1 MFLAQFFNVTGG
13 GNVRFG
19 KTFGTGNLT
28 VESEYQGRFS
38 GQVTNTKAE
47 LTILKIQRSQ
57 QLTCRFILNPTGSG
71 FLTNDVDIIV
81 QCKYYL
87 VSRCVACESRRKY
100 VCARRQIFL

>member
-19 KTFGTGNLT
+19 KTIGTGNIT
-28 VESEYQGRFS
+28 VASEYQGGFS

-47 LTILKIQRSQ
+47 LTILKMQRSQ
-57 QLTCRFILNPTGSG
+57 QLTCRFLLNPTGSG
-71 FLTNDVDIIV
+71 ILVSDVEIIV

-87 VSRCVACESRRKY
+87 VSRCPACQSRR
-100 VCARRQIFL
+100 

>member
-19 KTFGTGNLT
+19 KTLGTGNIT
-28 VESEYQGRFS
+28 IASEYQGRFS

-47 LTILKIQRSQ
+47 LTILKMQRSQ
-57 QLTCRFILNPTGSG
+57 QLTCRFLLNPTGSG
-71 FLTNDVDIIV
+71 ILTSDVEIIV

-87 VSRCVACESRRKY
+87 VSCCAACESRR
-100 VCARRQIFL
+100 